1 MTAGVR
7 SSAHAALERK
17 KTKRDRR
24 GMSFMNVLGVKKGN
38 ALREKKAKESRI
50 EVDHK
55 DVVEDGF
62 ENGNESFVVR
72 VREVYRACLLVFE
85 GHDKA
90 VGESFV
96 KPFGAIVL
104 APFERPDAGNL
115 SFQGGEFPFD
125 FSDRGG
131 IGIFFELKAH
141 DVTDALF

>member
-1 MTAGVR
+1 MQGRVR
-7 SSAHAALERK
+7 WVFGR
-17 KTKRDRR
+17 KRDR
-24 GMSFMNVLGVKKGN
+24 V
-38 ALREKKAKESRI
+38 SRI

-55 DVVEDGF
+55 DVVEEGF
-62 ENGNESFVVR
+62 ENGNESLVVR
-72 VREVYRACLLVFE
+72 MREVYRACPLVFE

-96 KPFGAIVL
+96 EPFGAIVL

-125 FSDRGG
+125 FSDRCG

-141 DVTDALF
+141 DVTDALFRGSLVACWLLFIGWFCG

>member
-24 GMSFMNVLGVKKGN
+24 GISFMNVLGIKEGN
-38 ALREKKAKESRI
+38 DLREKKAKESRI

-62 ENGNESFVVR
+62 ENGDESFVVR
-72 VREVYRACLLVFE
+72 VGKVYRACFVVLE
-85 GHDKA
+85 GDDKA
-90 VGESFV
+90 VSESFV
-96 KPFGAIVL
+96 QSFGAIVL

>member
-1 MTAGVR
+1 MKEG
-7 SSAHAALERK
+7 
-17 KTKRDRR
+17 KRVSWVGLRGNLGGGRR
-24 GMSFMNVLGVKKGN
+24 MNGKEKG
-38 ALREKKAKESRI
+38 KESMI

-55 DVVEDGF
+55 DIFEDGL
-62 ENGNESFVVR
+62 EDGNESFVVR
-72 VREVYRACLLVFE
+72 VGEVCRACPLVFE

-115 SFQGGEFPFD
+115 FFQCGEFPFD
-125 FSDRGG
+125 FSYSCG

-141 DVTDALF
+141 DVTDVLF

>member
-1 MTAGVR
+1 
-7 SSAHAALERK
+7 
-17 KTKRDRR
+17 
-24 GMSFMNVLGVKKGN
+24 MNVLGVKGGDGFRK
-38 ALREKKAKESRI
+38 KKAKESRI

-55 DVVEDGF
+55 DVVEDRF

-72 VREVYRACLLVFE
+72 MREVYRACLLVFE
-85 GHDKA
+85 GHYKA

-125 FSDRGG
+125 FSDRCG
-131 IGIFFELKAH
+131 IGIFFELKAD

>member
-1 MTAGVR
+1 
-7 SSAHAALERK
+7 
-17 KTKRDRR
+17 
-24 GMSFMNVLGVKKGN
+24 MSFMNVLGVKGGN
-38 ALREKKAKESRI
+38 GFRKKKAKESRI

-55 DVVEDGF
+55 DVVEDGL

-72 VREVYRACLLVFE
+72 VREVYRACPLAFE

-96 KPFGAIVL
+96 EPFGAIVL

-115 SFQGGEFPFD
+115 FFQCGEFPFD
-125 FSDRGG
+125 FSDRCG
-131 IGIFFELKAH
+131 IGIFFELKAD

>member
-1 MTAGVR
+1 
-7 SSAHAALERK
+7 
-17 KTKRDRR
+17 
-24 GMSFMNVLGVKKGN
+24 MNVLGIKEGN
-38 ALREKKAKESRI
+38 DLREKKAKESRI

-62 ENGNESFVVR
+62 ENGDESFVVR
-72 VREVYRACLLVFE
+72 VGKVYRACFVVLE
-85 GHDKA
+85 GDDKA
-90 VGESFV
+90 VSESFV
-96 KPFGAIVL
+96 QSFGAIVL

-131 IGIFFELKAH
+131 IGIFFELKAD